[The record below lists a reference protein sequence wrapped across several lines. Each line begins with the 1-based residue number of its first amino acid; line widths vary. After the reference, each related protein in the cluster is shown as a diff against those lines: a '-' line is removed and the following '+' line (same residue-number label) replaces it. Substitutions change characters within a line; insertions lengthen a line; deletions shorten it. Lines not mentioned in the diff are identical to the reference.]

1 MHHLALCILPTR
13 PAPYVCLCR
22 GDHRSLRLAEVRH
35 LAPESNWNRHAH
47 RPCYCERT
55 RFRTHAAAD
64 TPVF

>member
-35 LAPESNWNRHAH
+35 LAREQLEQA
-47 RPCYCERT
+47 RPP
-55 RFRTHAAAD
+55 A
-64 TPVF
+64 VLL